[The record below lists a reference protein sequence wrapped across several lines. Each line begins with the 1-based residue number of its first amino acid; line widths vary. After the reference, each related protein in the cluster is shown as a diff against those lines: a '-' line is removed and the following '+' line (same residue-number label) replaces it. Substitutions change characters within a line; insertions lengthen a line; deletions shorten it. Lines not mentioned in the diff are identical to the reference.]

1 MAEKAK
7 QQKSMTKKFTART
20 DVQVIT
26 MVALYTLFAI
36 VVVSQIYWKL
46 SFNVLM
52 ETMEERSIALA
63 TTVDEFI
70 DTRTFFEINTRDDM
84 ETELYEDAIYALTNM
99 KNATGVL
106 YLFTAK
112 VNDEGEFVYVLDGL
126 ERHLDFRYP
135 NDKIEEAII
144 PKMERALNN
153 EVVMPT
159 DIMRTDW
166 GDIFIAYL
174 PMHDSDG
181 SVVGVLGIEFD
192 ATNTYATLQQLRTV
206 TPGIAIILVVSAIF
220 ISIHI
225 FKRITNPL
233 YMDGNTQD
241 APTGLKNR
249 NAYEVDLNNL
259 IVRGKSE
266 MVGVIVA
273 DINGVKEVNDR
284 LGHSAGDDYIRMVAD
299 VIRENKTSTMVAYRT
314 GGDEFSIFI
323 QDAELEEMKNFV
335 ETCIYQVKHQ
345 KKFSNMRCSLACG
358 YTIFDSE
365 QDKTLNDTYKRA
377 DDLMYAEKRRQ
388 KEAEER

>member
-241 APTGLKNR
+241 A
-249 NAYEVDLNNL
+249 
-259 IVRGKSE
+259 
-266 MVGVIVA
+266 
-273 DINGVKEVNDR
+273 
-284 LGHSAGDDYIRMVAD
+284 
-299 VIRENKTSTMVAYRT
+299 
-314 GGDEFSIFI
+314 
-323 QDAELEEMKNFV
+323 
-335 ETCIYQVKHQ
+335 
-345 KKFSNMRCSLACG
+345 
-358 YTIFDSE
+358 
-365 QDKTLNDTYKRA
+365 
-377 DDLMYAEKRRQ
+377 
-388 KEAEER
+388 